1 MAAIALPT
9 LAYEHP
15 LSSPSIRAAYL
26 LGNRNDSVTSEFLT
40 HYSHSLPMPKTGPH
54 GAVISVDTP
63 YRQVVELGQN
73 ALNPNVQDAE
83 KEFASKEFSFVVRV
97 GVDLTDSDPGPPPE
111 NPTGPS
117 APMPDFQRD
126 FTIRLIQAK
135 KEIPASSTEVSLL
148 YSDAVANLDQI
159 SGAIIAL
166 RLNIGKIDSYDD
178 VTVKVH
184 TPDDQDVETTFD
196 LGHLH

>member
-1 MAAIALPT
+1 
-9 LAYEHP
+9 
-15 LSSPSIRAAYL
+15 
-26 LGNRNDSVTSEFLT
+26 
-40 HYSHSLPMPKTGPH
+40 MPKTGPH
-54 GAVISVDTP
+54 VAVISVDTP
-63 YRQVVELGQN
+63 YSQVVELGQN

-83 KEFASKEFSFVVRV
+83 KEFASREFSFVVRV
-97 GVDLTDSDPGPPPE
+97 GVDLTDNYPGPPPE

-135 KEIPASSTEVSLL
+135 KEIPTSSTQVSLL

-159 SGAIIAL
+159 SGAIIEL
-166 RLNIGKIDSYDD
+166 RFNINKIDSYDD

-184 TPDDQDVETTFD
+184 TPDGQDVETTFD
-196 LGHLH
+196 LGHLR